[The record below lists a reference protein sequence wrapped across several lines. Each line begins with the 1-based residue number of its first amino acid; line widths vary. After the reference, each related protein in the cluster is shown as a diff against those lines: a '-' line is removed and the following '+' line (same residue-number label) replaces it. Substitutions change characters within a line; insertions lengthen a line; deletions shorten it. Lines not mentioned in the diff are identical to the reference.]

1 MLTSL
6 YTPTLKQDTDN
17 YLVQRRNL
25 EALCD
30 VVFGPVPVEMVPN
43 CENILEE
50 GNQHFALE
58 EFIARVVDL
67 INELGTKTYY
77 FSQVYQ
83 RTDQKMN
90 TVQVLLKSLML
101 FYHFY
106 SVSLVISKMIIVN
119 WTFYICEK

>member
-67 INELGTKTYY
+67 INELGTKTYF

-83 RTDQKMN
+83 VPKDRPETEYCTSLIVIFNVIFSAFHLLFQK
-90 TVQVLLKSLML
+90 
-101 FYHFY
+101 
-106 SVSLVISKMIIVN
+106 
-119 WTFYICEK
+119 